1 MTSAETNKQK
11 VSEMEFVFNTDI
23 FFLQTNMH
31 NELQDES
38 DQKWSMSQKQ
48 SLRKDTDHMPESFKI
63 LVLKDTDTGGKPSP
77 HSVETREM
85 FDRILN
91 AQFGRLNFSQIL

>member
-1 MTSAETNKQK
+1 
-11 VSEMEFVFNTDI
+11 
-23 FFLQTNMH
+23 
-31 NELQDES
+31 
-38 DQKWSMSQKQ
+38 
-48 SLRKDTDHMPESFKI
+48 MPESFKI
-63 LVLKDTDTGGKPSP
+63 LVLKDTDTVGKPSP